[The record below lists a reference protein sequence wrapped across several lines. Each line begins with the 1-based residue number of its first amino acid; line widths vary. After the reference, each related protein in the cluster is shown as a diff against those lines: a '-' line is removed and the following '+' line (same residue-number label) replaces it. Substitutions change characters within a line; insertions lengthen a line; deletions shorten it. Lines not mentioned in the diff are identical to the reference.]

1 MAQRKPSTPPAIE
14 VEPRP
19 GGRWAVQ
26 KQGTARASKVVDRKT
41 DAVTSARAQARREG
55 SRAHREGPAR
65 PHPEP
70 GQPWAGFTTPA
81 RLR

>member
-55 SRAHREGPAR
+55 AELIVKDQHGRIQSRDSHGRDSRRR
-65 PHPEP
+65 P
-70 GQPWAGFTTPA
+70 G
-81 RLR
+81 

>member
-26 KQGTARASKVVDRKT
+26 KQATARASKVVDRKT
-41 DAVTSARAQARREG
+41 DAVTAARTQARREG
-55 SRAHREGPAR
+55 AELIVKDQHGRIQSRDSHGRDSRRR
-65 PHPEP
+65 P
-70 GQPWAGFTTPA
+70 G
-81 RLR
+81 

>member
-1 MAQRKPSTPPAIE
+1 MAQRKSSTPPAIE

-26 KQGTARASKVVDRKT
+26 KQGTGRASKIVDRKT

-55 SRAHREGPAR
+55 AELIVKDQHGRIQSRDSHGRDSRRR
-65 PHPEP
+65 P
-70 GQPWAGFTTPA
+70 G
-81 RLR
+81 